1 MHNDSVM
8 HTYTHEDL
16 KSMAEDVKLAQF
28 LRDIYKWEDDYSIS
42 YASRKILWENKLT
55 GKDQDP
61 KWLEKYREQMV
72 HTVQTV
78 LRLWSNGYSEVEL
91 EAERAEDVVEQ
102 VLRFACNNID
112 CRELGKVHASC
123 GAVFHTYPKVV
134 RELGLGK
141 PRVTPTALRAV
152 LLCKGIQQREVE
164 KVLVRRDIQLYPA
177 ALETLTTLLNTPEM
191 VRDLLDRG
199 LGRWEERHEQWL
211 PTLVEAAKVP
221 QEVHRQAEAESRG
234 YRPSAACAIAGIT
247 YAWDL
252 LEKFISALRPDILR
266 LSEATAL
273 TIVYEEDE
281 DGCID
286 QCSEFSSVV
295 AYMVVWGYKGSDGSN
310 NLRKITTTNPW
321 DSKEVKTFYFVRG

>member
-1 MHNDSVM
+1 M
-8 HTYTHEDL
+8 HTYTSKDL
-16 KSMAEDVKLAQF
+16 MSMAEDVKLEQF

-42 YASRKILWENKLT
+42 YASRKILWENKLA

-61 KWLEKYREQMV
+61 KWLDKYRDQMV
-72 HTVQTV
+72 HTVQTA
-78 LRLWSNGYSEVEL
+78 LRLWSSGYSEVEL
-91 EAERAEDVVEQ
+91 EAECAEDVVEQ
-102 VLRFACNNID
+102 VLSFACNNID
-112 CRELGKVHASC
+112 CRELGEVHAYC

-134 RELGLGK
+134 RKLGLGK
-141 PRVTPTALRAV
+141 PRVTPTELRAV
-152 LLCKGIQQREVE
+152 LLCKGIQQQRVQE
-164 KVLVRRDIQLYPA
+164 VLVRQDIKLYPA
-177 ALETLTTLLNTPEM
+177 ALKTLTTLLNTPTM
-191 VRDLLDRG
+191 VQDLLDLG

-221 QEVHRQAEAESRG
+221 QEVHRQAEAASRG

-252 LEKFISALRPDILR
+252 LEKFISALRPGILR

-273 TIVYEEDE
+273 TTVYEEDE

-295 AYMVVWGYKGSDGSN
+295 AYMVVWGYEGSDGSN